1 MVAVSLFLSANL
13 LVPFIIYEGC
23 FYTYIV
29 TTWVNRGGAR
39 NTDFR
44 WTRTCPALPKCSL
57 QIGTHILLDQ
67 QRKYWDRDASLKNSD
82 TASNVGQTADRSNP
96 YRLLNAIFSTGTFSR
111 SVLEYKFP
119 ACTIYI
125 YRLTAFFPCATVDLQ
140 LGFCTRFLAF
150 FSSTSG
156 NLKARKSAQCWC
168 INWQRTKLRTP
179 CHSQKHCIKP
189 CCLNQTAVI
198 DSNKT

>member
-23 FYTYIV
+23 FYTYIATQILGEPELV
-29 TTWVNRGGAR
+29 QHSQNVHSRLV
-39 NTDFR
+39 
-44 WTRTCPALPKCSL
+44 RTYSL
-57 QIGTHILLDQ
+57 T
-67 QRKYWDRDASLKNSD
+67 N
-82 TASNVGQTADRSNP
+82 NE
-96 YRLLNAIFSTGTFSR
+96 STGIATHRWRIRTLPQMWGKRQIDQILTDSWTQFSAPAPSAGLSWSTNFQPAPSTFTDW
-111 SVLEYKFP
+111 LH
-119 ACTIYI
+119 
-125 YRLTAFFPCATVDLQ
+125 FFPCATVDLQ